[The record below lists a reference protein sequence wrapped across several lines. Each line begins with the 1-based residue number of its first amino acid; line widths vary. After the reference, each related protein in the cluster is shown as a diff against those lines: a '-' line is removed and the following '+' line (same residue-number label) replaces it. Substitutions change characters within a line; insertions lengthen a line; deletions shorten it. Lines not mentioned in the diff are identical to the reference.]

1 MKVSVVMTTYNG
13 KRFIK
18 EMLDSLR
25 NQTRSIDELLIYD
38 DQSTDG
44 TPQFIEEYI
53 EKYALTGWNVIVND
67 TNLGWEKNFLQGL
80 SNASGDVIYP
90 CDQDDIWHL
99 DKIEKMTLAFEENP
113 QILLLVSGFHAFS
126 EYGGKMIVQQPVK
139 TETGSMVSKVVFN
152 EHYYQILRPGCTMAF
167 RKELLPP
174 FLENWKSGTPHDAV
188 LWILAALLDRLY
200 LYNDTFIEFRRHNT
214 NASRAISHGYN
225 YKVNEAERTKLVNSW
240 YRKSIYYNNEKE
252 PILSAC
258 DNWCNLRIQLLKEK
272 NWIAWFKLFKYRDY
286 YLTQKKYLGDVYYY
300 FCQFRK

>member
-174 FLENWKSGTPHDAV
+174 FLENWKSGTPYDAV
-188 LWILAALLDRLY
+188 LWILAALLDGLY

-225 YKVNEAERTKLVNSW
+225 YKVNEAERTKLVNSG

-272 NWIAWFKLFKYRDY
+272 N
-286 YLTQKKYLGDVYYY
+286 
-300 FCQFRK
+300 

>member
-53 EKYALTGWNVIVND
+53 EEYALTGWKVIVND

-80 SNASGDVIYP
+80 GNASGDVIYP

-99 DKIEKMTLAFEENP
+99 DKIEKMTFAFEENP
-113 QILLLVSGFHAFS
+113 RILLLVSGFHAFS

-139 TETGSMVSKVVFN
+139 TETESTVSKVIFN

-167 RKELLPP
+167 RRELLPP

-188 LWILAALLDRLY
+188 LWILAALLNGLY
-200 LYNDTFIEFRRHNT
+200 LYNDTFIEFRRHDT
-214 NASRAISHGYN
+214 NASRAISHGYI
-225 YKVNEAERTKLVNSW
+225 YKVNEAKRTKLVNSW
-240 YRKSIYYNNEKE
+240 YRKSIYYDNEKE

-258 DNWCNLRIQLLKEK
+258 DSWCDLRIQLLKEK

-286 YLTQKKYLGDVYYY
+286 YLTPKKYVGDVYYY

>member
-1 MKVSVVMTTYNG
+1 MKVSIVMTTYNG

-25 NQTRSIDELLIYD
+25 KQTRSTDELLIYD

-44 TPQFIEEYI
+44 TPQFIQEYI
-53 EKYALTGWNVIVND
+53 EEYSLTGWKVIVND

-80 SNASGDVIYP
+80 GNASGDVIYP

-99 DKIEKMTLAFEENP
+99 DKIEKMTRAFEENP
-113 QILLLVSGFHAFS
+113 KILLLVSGFHAFS

-139 TETGSMVSKVVFN
+139 TETESTISKVIFN

-188 LWILAALLDRLY
+188 LWILAALLNGLY
-200 LYNDTFIEFRRHNT
+200 LYNDTFIEFRRHDT
-214 NASRAISHGYN
+214 NASRAISHGYI
-225 YKVNEAERTKLVNSW
+225 YKVNEAERTKLVNGW
-240 YRKSIYYNNEKE
+240 YRKSIYYDNEKE

-258 DNWCNLRIQLLKEK
+258 DSWCNLRIQLLKEK

-286 YLTQKKYLGDVYYY
+286 YLTPKKYFGDVYYY

>member
-53 EKYALTGWNVIVND
+53 EEYALTGWKVIVND
-67 TNLGWEKNFLQGL
+67 TNLGGEKNFLQGL
-80 SNASGDVIYP
+80 GNASGDVIYP

-99 DKIEKMTLAFEENP
+99 DKIEKMTFAFEENP
-113 QILLLVSGFHAFS
+113 RILLLVSGFHAFS

-139 TETGSMVSKVVFN
+139 TETESTVSKVIFN

-167 RKELLPP
+167 RRELLPP

-188 LWILAALLDRLY
+188 LWILAALLNGLY
-200 LYNDTFIEFRRHNT
+200 LYNDTFIEFRRHDT
-214 NASRAISHGYN
+214 NASRAISHGYI
-225 YKVNEAERTKLVNSW
+225 YKVNEAKRTKLVNSW
-240 YRKSIYYNNEKE
+240 YRKSIYYDNEKE

-258 DNWCNLRIQLLKEK
+258 DSWCDLRIQLLKEK

-286 YLTQKKYLGDVYYY
+286 YLTPKKYVGDVYYY

>member
-38 DQSTDG
+38 DQSIDG

-53 EKYALTGWNVIVND
+53 EEYALTGWKVIVND

-80 SNASGDVIYP
+80 GNASGDVIYP

-99 DKIEKMTLAFEENP
+99 DKIEKMTVAFEKNP

-139 TETGSMVSKVVFN
+139 TEMESTVSKVIFN

-188 LWILAALLDRLY
+188 LWILAALLNGLY
-200 LYNDTFIEFRRHNT
+200 LYNDTFIEFRRHDT
-214 NASRAISHGYN
+214 NASRAISHGYI
-225 YKVNEAERTKLVNSW
+225 YKVNEAKRTKLINSW
-240 YRKSIYYNNEKE
+240 YRKSIYYDNEKE
-252 PILSAC
+252 SILSAC
-258 DNWCNLRIQLLKEK
+258 DSWCDLRIQLLKEK
-272 NWIAWFKLFKYRDY
+272 NWVAWFKLFKYRDY
-286 YLTQKKYLGDVYYY
+286 YLTPKKYVGDVYYY